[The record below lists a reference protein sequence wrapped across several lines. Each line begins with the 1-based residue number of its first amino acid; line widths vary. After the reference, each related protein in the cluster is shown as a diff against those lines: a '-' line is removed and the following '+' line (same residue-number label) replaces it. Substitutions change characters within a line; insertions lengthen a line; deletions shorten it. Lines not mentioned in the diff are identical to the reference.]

1 MVVVRAGKFTMC
13 IVAYAM
19 SGDDKAFKGISGVE
33 GNLKEF
39 EELNMLLEKYPVF
52 PFFDLSDMREGRQ

>member
-1 MVVVRAGKFTMC
+1 MTVARAGKFTMC

-19 SGDDKAFKGISGVE
+19 TGEDKVFKGISGVE

-39 EELNMLLEKYPVF
+39 EDVNKLLEKYPVF
-52 PFFDLSDMREGRQ
+52 PFFDLSDMREGGR